1 MIGAPIPDADLLQRL
16 EGTGRVDL
24 LVGIP
29 SFNNAAT
36 IQGVVRAIQAGVSK
50 FFPQQRALI
59 VNSDG
64 GSTDGTQEAVLAA
77 TVDDTQAL
85 VVAHPL
91 YPVHRIVTPY
101 HGIPG
106 KGSALR
112 TIFLAAHHLDAS
124 ACVVVDADLRS
135 ITPAWMDCL
144 ASPIL
149 HAGFDFVAPLYLR
162 HKFDGTIT
170 NNIVYPLTRSLYGLR
185 VRQPIGGDFGVSG
198 RLAGYYL
205 SQDVWDSDVARF
217 GIDIWMT
224 TTAIADGY
232 KVCQAFLG
240 AKIHDAKD
248 PGVHLAS
255 MLQQVM
261 GSCYDLMVSRAGQW
275 KGCRGSRPVPLF
287 GLEHAVGLEPVP
299 VDQARMV
306 RLFRSGLRELTP
318 FWSTV
323 LRPSVLQEL
332 HDAAADPE
340 RVPSISS
347 RLWVR
352 ILHDFSLAY
361 RDRRGDR
368 SHLLQSLTPLYL
380 GRVAAFMSEA
390 ETADAE
396 GVETILER
404 QCLDFE
410 ALKPELEDL
419 WEGSG
424 RQP

>member
-1 MIGAPIPDADLLQRL
+1 MTGALFPESDLQQRL
-16 EGTGRVDL
+16 KGIGEVDL
-24 LVGIP
+24 LIGIP

-36 IQGVVRAIQAGVSK
+36 IPLVVRAIQAGVSK
-50 FFPQQRALI
+50 YFPEQRALI
-59 VNSDG
+59 INSDG

-112 TIFLAAHHLDAS
+112 TIFMAAAQLNAS

-135 ITPAWMDCL
+135 ITPAWMDFL
-144 ASPIL
+144 ASPIF

-170 NNIVYPLTRSLYGLR
+170 NSIVYPMTRALYGLR
-185 VRQPIGGDFGVSG
+185 VRQPIGGDFGLSG
-198 RLAGYYL
+198 TLARHYL
-205 SQDVWDSDVARF
+205 QQDVWDSDVAKF

-224 TTAIADGY
+224 TTAIADGF

-248 PGVHLAS
+248 PGVHLSS

-261 GSCYDLMVSRAGQW
+261 GSFYDLMVNRAAQW
-275 KGCRGSRPVPLF
+275 RGIRGSKGVPLF
-287 GLEHAVGLEPVP
+287 GLECAVGLEPVV
-299 VDQARMV
+299 VDRARMV
-306 RLFRSGLRELTP
+306 RIFRSGLRELAP
-318 FWSTV
+318 LWGSI
-323 LRPSVLQEL
+323 LRPSVFQEL
-332 HDAAADPE
+332 RDAASEPE
-340 RVPSISS
+340 TIPSLSS

-352 ILHDFSLAY
+352 ILHDYSLAY
-361 RDRRGDR
+361 RDRVVDR
-368 SHLLQSLTPLYL
+368 PHLLQSLTPLYL
-380 GRVAAFMSEA
+380 GRVAAFITEA
-390 ETADAE
+390 EAADAE
-396 GVETILER
+396 GVEAILES

-410 ALKPELEDL
+410 ELKPELEDL
-419 WEGSG
+419 WERSG
-424 RQP
+424 RKP

>member
-1 MIGAPIPDADLLQRL
+1 MTSSLVPHVDLLQKL
-16 EGTGRVDL
+16 EGIGNVDL
-24 LVGIP
+24 LIGIP

-36 IQGVVRAIQAGVSK
+36 IPGVVRAIQAGVSK
-50 FFPQQRALI
+50 FFPEQRSLI
-59 VNSDG
+59 VNADG
-64 GSTDGTQEAVLAA
+64 GSSDGTQAAVLAA
-77 TVDDTQAL
+77 TLDATQAL
-85 VVAHPL
+85 VITHPL

-112 TIFLAAHHLDAS
+112 TIFLAAHHLSAS

-135 ITPAWMDCL
+135 ITPAWMDSL

-149 HAGFDFVAPLYLR
+149 HGGFDFAAPLYLR

-170 NNIVYPLTRSLYGLR
+170 NNIVYPLTRSLYGLQ
-185 VRQPIGGDFGVSG
+185 VRQPIGGDFGISG
-198 RLAGYYL
+198 RLVAHYL

-248 PGVHLAS
+248 PGVHLSS

-261 GSCYDLMVSRAGQW
+261 GACYDLMVSRSAQW
-275 KGCRGSRPVPLF
+275 KGLRGSRPVPLF

-306 RLFRSGLRELTP
+306 RIFRSGLRELTSL
-318 FWSTV
+318 WALM
-323 LRPSVLQEL
+323 LRPAVLHEL
-332 HDAAADPE
+332 HDAVADPD
-340 RVPSISS
+340 RVPSLSS

-352 ILHDFSLAY
+352 ILHDFALAY
-361 RDRRGDR
+361 RDQKVDR
-368 SHLLQSLTPLYL
+368 VHLLQSLTPLYM
-380 GRVAAFMSEA
+380 GRVASFMTEA
-390 ETADAE
+390 ELADVE
-396 GVETILER
+396 GVETILEH

-410 ALKPELEDL
+410 DLKPELEDL
-419 WEGSG
+419 WERSR
-424 RQP
+424 RQT